1 MDSGT
6 QLIALAILL
15 LVFIGNVVFG
25 RRRRQ
30 VLRPLQALTL
40 VPRLTGES
48 IEAGRPLHLSLGS
61 AQVGTSDTLIALA
74 GADFLYEMT
83 RQVAVGDAAPIIT
96 TSSGVTLPLVQNT
109 LQRTY
114 AGLPTPLGGAASTAR
129 WYPAGTRS
137 LAFAAALSTMQGEDR
152 LSGNVLAGS
161 YGVELAL
168 ILDASIRHD
177 NPTIAVSDQLEGQA
191 VAYAMADGVLIGEE
205 VFAAPAYLSDAPN
218 FLVRTQVID
227 RLRPLLAVAII
238 LLVIVPPLLTLV
250 AGEG

>member
-1 MDSGT
+1 MDSSI
-6 QLIALAILL
+6 QLIALAIIL
-15 LVFIGNVVFG
+15 LVFIGNFVFG

-30 VLRPLQALTL
+30 PQRTLDALTL

-61 AQVGTSDTLIALA
+61 VQVGTSGTLIALA

-96 TSSGVTLPLVQNT
+96 TSSGATLSLVQNV
-109 LQRTY
+109 LQRSF
-114 AGLPTPLGGAASTAR
+114 AGMSVRGGAASSAR
-129 WYPAGTRS
+129 WIPAGTRS
-137 LAFAAALSTMQGEDR
+137 LAFAAAISTMQGEDR
-152 LSGNVLAGS
+152 LTGNVLAGR
-161 YGVELAL
+161 YGIELAL
-168 ILDASIRHD
+168 MLDASIRHD

-205 VFAAPAYLSDAPN
+205 IFAATGYISDNRGFAARN
-218 FLVRTQVID
+218 RVTD
-227 RLRPLLAVAII
+227 RLRSLLALAII
-238 LLVIVPPLLTLV
+238 LLVIVPPLLNLF